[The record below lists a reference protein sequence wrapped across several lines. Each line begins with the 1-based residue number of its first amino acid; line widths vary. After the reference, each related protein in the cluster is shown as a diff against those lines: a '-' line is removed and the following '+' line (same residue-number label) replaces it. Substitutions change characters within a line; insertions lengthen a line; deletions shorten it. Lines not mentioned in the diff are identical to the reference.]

1 MGPDE
6 KAQREIASWTSV
18 ITRYCKK
25 GREKRFNYYMTLMMV
40 NIFSSKICETKK
52 QFMCSADLSGPCPKR
67 LLCANCGILKQLFYF
82 CHYLGALSVDDEKF
96 TLLFHLLKPKVG
108 DIIYR
113 FHRIKSTMRNAKFY
127 M

>member
-67 LLCANCGILKQLFYF
+67 LLCANCGILKQLFYSYSNDNVTENPLP
-82 CHYLGALSVDDEKF
+82 HRA
-96 TLLFHLLKPKVG
+96 
-108 DIIYR
+108 R
-113 FHRIKSTMRNAKFY
+113 RRIKDPVALHWSSDTFLTVL
-127 M
+127 